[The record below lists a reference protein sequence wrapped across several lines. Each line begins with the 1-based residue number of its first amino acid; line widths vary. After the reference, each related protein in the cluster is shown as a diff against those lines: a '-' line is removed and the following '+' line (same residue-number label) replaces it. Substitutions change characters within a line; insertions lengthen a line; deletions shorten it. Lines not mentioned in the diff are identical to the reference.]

1 MDDRHMEYWTGVKE
15 SAESMAAGI
24 LGGGNLPVSFRDA
37 LCKDCIEKPEDW
49 DELLEWCIDEG
60 ILKCDMM
67 RLQRCEMS
75 WMQAWNELEFKS
87 QHP

>member
-1 MDDRHMEYWTGVKE
+1 MDNHSEYWTEVKDG
-15 SAESMAAGI
+15 AESMAAGI
-24 LGGGNLPVSFRDA
+24 LGSGDLPVTLRDA
-37 LCKDCIEKPEDW
+37 LGKDCIEKPEDW

-60 ILKCDMM
+60 ILKCDLM

-75 WMQAWNELEFKS
+75 WMQAWNELEMDR